1 MTSRNNTIFEDI
13 LSAFTHGKKYLSISE
28 VAQLCGHH
36 RHTVARYLDSL
47 VLSGRLEMREHGQKK
62 KYYIADVKPES
73 SLLNFSSHILIIL
86 NTDLT
91 IRWVNDTFLRLFNST
106 SESVIGLSIE
116 SLQLERIFGPVFP
129 HEVRVVSAGETR
141 SFESSIEQEEK
152 IRTYLFTISSVSF
165 FQERPALVINGEDI
179 TEKHTLL
186 EAIKINESN
195 LRLITESVRDI
206 IIRWDVAGIISY
218 VSPACGILTGFV
230 SQEIVGRNISE
241 FIHPNDYA
249 ALKKELR
256 DVSGFVHKPPASF
269 RFRNL
274 NGEWIWFE
282 TTTTPLL
289 SESGDIVDY
298 ISVWRDITERL
309 EAETRLALSEE
320 KYRRLFQSAKDAII
334 LMELSPDLSGVV
346 SLEMNN
352 NACSMIQYTQSEFS
366 SLQITD
372 LVREEDLLQV
382 EEIIRTFI
390 ESSQAFFEIDLLRR
404 DGSVLPVEVNAHLF
418 TLQDKPVALA
428 IARDITERR
437 RIEAEIQEAL
447 LRLEYILEFLPDPV
461 FVLDTNGVVTGWN
474 REIEDLTGV
483 SKHEIIGKAGYAYT
497 DALYGES
504 VPILPDYILTRD
516 PVILNRYRNPVIS
529 GDTIMVDIQTRNPVT
544 RVLMW
549 FWIKAAPLYD
559 IHGNVIGVIETLR
572 DITARK
578 LMELEI
584 QRQNEIFEAISQ
596 AGSNILQSTT
606 FQDCVLKTIRLIG
619 EAADVS
625 GICLFENKAHVNPMT
640 SIPFSGSWFS
650 DPYSYEFSRFY
661 RGYENS
667 DASSYT
673 VIRDLVAEGKT
684 AFRLVKNL
692 PEEEQV
698 VFESAGIASVLL
710 VPVIID
716 GEIRGCV
723 GFLESKFERV
733 WSKKEIYAME
743 IASSLIGS
751 TIVRFQSREALAR
764 SERQFRTLAQN
775 IPGIVFRISLSDSD
789 VEFYNDH
796 FETLTGYS
804 AKELASGQISSLIPL
819 ILAEDK
825 EQVIQT
831 KMNAIISGEPYDLQY
846 RIIDK
851 QGRVRM
857 MSERGRPVSDESGR
871 VVSIDG
877 IIQDI
882 TDPQEQGN

>member
-1 MTSRNNTIFEDI
+1 
-13 LSAFTHGKKYLSISE
+13 
-28 VAQLCGHH
+28 
-36 RHTVARYLDSL
+36 
-47 VLSGRLEMREHGQKK
+47 
-62 KYYIADVKPES
+62 
-73 SLLNFSSHILIIL
+73 
-86 NTDLT
+86 
-91 IRWVNDTFLRLFNST
+91 
-106 SESVIGLSIE
+106 
-116 SLQLERIFGPVFP
+116 
-129 HEVRVVSAGETR
+129 
-141 SFESSIEQEEK
+141 
-152 IRTYLFTISSVSF
+152 
-165 FQERPALVINGEDI
+165 
-179 TEKHTLL
+179 
-186 EAIKINESN
+186 
-195 LRLITESVRDI
+195 
-206 IIRWDVAGIISY
+206 
-218 VSPACGILTGFV
+218 
-230 SQEIVGRNISE
+230 
-241 FIHPNDYA
+241 
-249 ALKKELR
+249 
-256 DVSGFVHKPPASF
+256 
-269 RFRNL
+269 
-274 NGEWIWFE
+274 
-282 TTTTPLL
+282 
-289 SESGDIVDY
+289 
-298 ISVWRDITERL
+298 
-309 EAETRLALSEE
+309 
-320 KYRRLFQSAKDAII
+320 
-334 LMELSPDLSGVV
+334 MELKPDLSGVV

-352 NACSMIQYTQSEFS
+352 NACSMVQYTQSEFS

-372 LVREEDLLQV
+372 LVREEDFLQV

-390 ESSQAFFEIDLLRR
+390 GSNQAFFEIDLLRR

-418 TLQDKPVALA
+418 SLQDKPVALA

-483 SKHEIIGKAGYAYT
+483 PKHEIIGKAGYAYT

-504 VPILPDYILTRD
+504 VPILPDYILTRN
-516 PVILNRYRNPVIS
+516 PAILDRYRNPVIS

-661 RGYENS
+661 RGYESS
-667 DASSYT
+667 DASSYP

-692 PEEEQV
+692 PEEDQV

-882 TDPQEQGN
+882 TDQQDQG

>member
-1 MTSRNNTIFEDI
+1 MTSRNNNIFEDI
-13 LSAFTHGKKYLSISE
+13 LSAFHQGKKYLSISE

-62 KYYIADVKPES
+62 KYYLSDIKPES
-73 SLLNFSSHILIIL
+73 SLLNFSSHILVIL

-91 IRWVNDTFLRLFNST
+91 IRWVNDTFLRLIES
-106 SESVIGLSIE
+106 SYESVIGLSIE
-116 SLQLERIFGPVFP
+116 SLQLDRLFGSVFSQEIRI
-129 HEVRVVSAGETR
+129 VSAGETR
-141 SFESSIEQEEK
+141 SFETSVEHAQTS
-152 IRTYLFTISSVSF
+152 RTYLFTISSVSF

-186 EAIKINESN
+186 EAIRVNESN

-206 IIRWDVAGIISY
+206 IIRWDREGIISY
-218 VSPACGILTGFV
+218 VSPACAMLTGFV
-230 SQEIVGRNISE
+230 STEIVGHNYTD
-241 FIHPNDYA
+241 FIHPDD
-249 ALKKELR
+249 LLSLQKELR
-256 DVSGFVHKPPASF
+256 EITGNVHRPPATF

-274 NGEWIWFE
+274 KGDWIWFE
-282 TTTTPLL
+282 TTTTPHF
-289 SESGDIVDY
+289 SESGEIEDY

-309 EAETRLALSEE
+309 EAEVRLALSEE
-320 KYRRLFQSAKDAII
+320 KYRRLFQSAKDGII
-334 LMELSPDLSGVV
+334 LMGLAPDLSAIT

-352 NACSMIQYTQSEFS
+352 NACSMMQYSQSEFF
-366 SLQITD
+366 SLSVHDI
-372 LVREEDLLQV
+372 LQ
-382 EEIIRTFI
+382 ESDIPLFHEIIDSFLKNK
-390 ESSQAFFEIDLLRR
+390 QAFFEIDLIRR
-404 DGSVLPVEVNAHLF
+404 DQSILPVEVNVHLF
-418 TLQDKPVALA
+418 SLQDQQVALA

-437 RIEAEIQEAL
+437 VIEAEIQEAL
-447 LRLEYILEFLPDPV
+447 LRLESILEFLPDPV
-461 FVLDTNGVVTGWN
+461 FVLDTHGEVTAWN
-474 REIEDLTGV
+474 RELEDLTGIPKQDIV
-483 SKHEIIGKAGYAYT
+483 GRSGYAH
-497 DALYGES
+497 AQAFYGEAIP
-504 VPILPDYILTRD
+504 VLADYILTRD
-516 PVILNRYRNPVIS
+516 PDILTRYRNPVID

-544 RVLMW
+544 RVLAW
-549 FWIKAAPLYD
+549 FWVKAAPLYD

-584 QRQNEIFEAISQ
+584 KRQNEIFEAISQ
-596 AGSNILQSTT
+596 AGSNILQSTS
-606 FQDCVLKTIRLIG
+606 FQECVSRTIQLIG

-625 GICLFENKAHVNPMT
+625 GICLFENKSGKSQQS
-640 SIPFSGSWFS
+640 SIPFRGSWMS
-650 DPYSYEFSRFY
+650 EPYSYAYSRFY
-661 RGYENS
+661 HGYNDEYS
-667 DASSYT
+667 SSYYS
-673 VIRDLVAEGKT
+673 VIYSLVTEGRT

-692 PEEEQV
+692 PVEDQSI
-698 VFESAGIASVLL
+698 FDTAGIASILL

-716 GEIRGCV
+716 GMIRGAV

-743 IASSLIGS
+743 IAASLIGS
-751 TIVRFQSREALAR
+751 AIVRFQSREALAR

-804 AKELASGQISSLIPL
+804 VHELASGQISSLIPL
-819 ILAEDK
+819 IIAEEKD
-825 EQVIQT
+825 QVIQT
-831 KMNAIISGEPYDLQY
+831 KMNAIISGEPYDIQY

-857 MSERGRPVSDESGR
+857 MSERGRPVSDESGQ

-882 TDPQEQGN
+882 TDQKPG

>member
-73 SLLNFSSHILIIL
+73 SLLNFSTHILIIL

-91 IRWVNDTFLRLFNST
+91 IRWVNDTFLRLFNAT

-116 SLQLERIFGPVFP
+116 SLQLEKIFGQTFTQ
-129 HEVRVVSAGETR
+129 EVRIVSSGETR
-141 SFESSIEQEEK
+141 SFETGIEQDAK

-179 TEKHTLL
+179 TEKQTLL
-186 EAIKINESN
+186 EAIRVNESN

-206 IIRWDVAGIISY
+206 IIRWDESGTISY
-218 VSPACGILTGFV
+218 VSPACAMLTGFV

-249 ALKKELR
+249 ALRKELR
-256 DVSGFVHKPPASF
+256 DISGFIHKPPASF

-274 NGEWIWFE
+274 NGDWIWFE

-289 SESGDIVDY
+289 SESGEIEEY

-309 EAETRLALSEE
+309 EAENRLSLSEE
-320 KYRRLFQSAKDAII
+320 KYRRLFQNAKDAIV
-334 LMELSPDLSGVV
+334 LMELTPELSGVV

-352 NACSMIQYTQSEFS
+352 NACSMIQYSQSEFS
-366 SLQITD
+366 SLSLTD
-372 LVREEDLLQV
+372 LVREEGLLLV
-382 EEIIRTFI
+382 DEIIGAFI
-390 ESSQAFFEIDLLRR
+390 QNKQAFFEIDLFRR
-404 DGSVLPVEVNAHLF
+404 DGSILPVEVNVHLF
-418 TLQDKPVALA
+418 SLQDKPVALA

-483 SKHEIIGKAGYAYT
+483 PKHEIIGTSGYSHT
-497 DALYGES
+497 SALYGEH
-504 VPILPDYILTRD
+504 VPILPDYILTRNSA
-516 PVILNRYRNPVIS
+516 ILERYKNPVID
-529 GDTIMVDIQTRNPVT
+529 GDTIMVDIQTRNPIT
-544 RVLMW
+544 KVLIW
-549 FWIKAAPLYD
+549 FWVKAAPLYD
-559 IHGNVIGVIETLR
+559 IHGNIIGVIETLR

-578 LMELEI
+578 LMEIEI
-584 QRQNEIFEAISQ
+584 KRQNEIFEAISQ

-606 FQDCVLKTIRLIG
+606 FQDCVVKTIRLIG

-625 GICLFENKAHVNPMT
+625 GICLFENKAHTIPMT
-640 SIPFSGSWFS
+640 SIPFRGSWFS

-661 RGYENS
+661 QGYSGDETG
-667 DASSYT
+667 SYKM
-673 VIRDLVAEGKT
+673 ISDLVVEGRT
-684 AFRLVKNL
+684 VFRLVKNL
-692 PEEEQV
+692 HKADQV
-698 VFESAGIASVLL
+698 VFDSAGIASVLL

-716 GEIRGCV
+716 GDIRGSV
-723 GFLESKFERV
+723 GFFETKFERV

-804 AKELASGQISSLIPL
+804 SKELASGQISSLIPL
-819 ILAEDK
+819 ILAEEKD
-825 EQVIQT
+825 QVIQT

-846 RIIDK
+846 HIIDK

-857 MSERGRPVSDESGR
+857 MSERGRPVSDESGK

-882 TDPQEQGN
+882 TDQQG

>member
-116 SLQLERIFGPVFP
+116 SLQLERIFGTVFP

-186 EAIKINESN
+186 EAIRINESN

-206 IIRWDVAGIISY
+206 IIRWDVGGIISY

-309 EAETRLALSEE
+309 EAETRLSLSEE

-334 LMELSPDLSGVV
+334 LMELRADLSGVV

-390 ESSQAFFEIDLLRR
+390 GSSQAFFEIDLLRR
-404 DGSVLPVEVNAHLF
+404 DGSFLPVEVNAHLF

-483 SKHEIIGKAGYAYT
+483 PKDEIIGKAGYVYT

-606 FQDCVLKTIRLIG
+606 FQDCVSKTIRLIG

-640 SIPFSGSWFS
+640 SIPFRGSWFS

-667 DASSYT
+667 DAASYP
-673 VIRDLVAEGKT
+673 VIRDLVSEGKT

-692 PEEEQV
+692 PEEDQV
-698 VFESAGIASVLL
+698 VFDSAGIASVLL

-716 GEIRGCV
+716 GEIRGSV

-804 AKELASGQISSLIPL
+804 SKELASGQISSLIPL

-831 KMNAIISGEPYDLQY
+831 KMNAIISGDPYDLQY

-882 TDPQEQGN
+882 TDQQDQG